1 LAAAYAIEA
10 HAMKR
15 PFHILVVGSNATRS
29 QQLKAACVTAGHDW
43 QFEFCA
49 SIKDVVSR
57 LDLSA
62 AQGIILH
69 GEHHD
74 ISILACLRSIREQ
87 QNRVIPVLLVVQ
99 PDDES
104 ILLSAFRI
112 GIQAYLIQDASARC
126 LSLLPTLLDRI
137 MHEAEKHHAIN
148 ELLQESEARFL
159 QTFDHAPIGMA
170 LVSLD
175 GKWLKINQSLCDIVG
190 YEEDELLSLS
200 FKDLTHAEDFQIDQT
215 FVQLV
220 LADQIK
226 KYQMET
232 RYFHK
237 QGHIVPIMLNASL
250 VRHADGSPRYFILR
264 IEDQTQR
271 KKMEDALF
279 AEKDFAQTTLQS
291 IGDAVITTDA
301 EGKVNYLNPNAE
313 HLTGWSD
320 KEALGL
326 PLEQVFVVI
335 QEATRE
341 VAESPL
347 SHVLA
352 QGKTWS
358 FPGNV
363 LLIAKHG
370 AEYSI
375 DNSVAPIRVK
385 DGTINGAVL
394 VFRDVTEVRAQNY
407 KISYQAS
414 HDALTGLWNR
424 SEFESMATRLLHSA
438 KVMQM
443 HHALLYLDLDQFK
456 IVNDTCGHL
465 AGDQLLCQLSNLLL
479 RNTRKSDM
487 LARLGGDEFGIL
499 LDSCPPD
506 RAKEIAQ
513 HIVDIVRAFR
523 FEWEGKL
530 FSVGVSV
537 GLIFITNQTRDLQS
551 LLSGADTACYI
562 AKDKGRNRVQVFE
575 PQDEEVQDRHVQ
587 MDWVARINKAI
598 EQNQFVF
605 YFQRIVPI
613 DESLMPTNY
622 EILLRYKD
630 EDGRLL
636 LPLAFIPAAERY
648 GLLPAIDRW
657 VISTLL
663 RQPPMALLEEI
674 VGSQGKAFIAI
685 NLSSA
690 TINEP
695 GFQEFVVR
703 ELEASSIPAAQ
714 ICFEIMETA
723 AITNLHRVIEF
734 IFTMK
739 TRGCLFSLDDFG
751 SGLSSFGYLKSL
763 PVDYLKID
771 SAFVKGIAKDKVDYA
786 MVESIQRIG
795 KVMGIKTIAKG
806 VESAEVLQQLQAI
819 GVNHAQGF
827 ELHVPEL
834 L

>member
-1 LAAAYAIEA
+1 
-10 HAMKR
+10 MKR
-15 PFHILVVGSNATRS
+15 PFHILIVGSSATHS
-29 QQLKAACVTAGHDW
+29 QEFMAACVKAGHDW
-43 QFEFCA
+43 RFDFCA
-49 SIKDVVSR
+49 SAKDVADR
-57 LDLSA
+57 LDLSPV
-62 AQGIILH
+62 QGIILH

-74 ISILACLRSIREQ
+74 ISVLACLRSIREQ
-87 QNRVIPVLLVVQ
+87 KNDALPVLLIAQ

-104 ILLSAFRI
+104 ILLNAIRI
-112 GIQAYLIQDASARC
+112 GIQAHLIQDATGRY
-126 LSLLPTLLDRI
+126 LSLLPTLLDKI
-137 MHEAEKHHAIN
+137 MHEAEERLAIG
-148 ELLQESEARFL
+148 ELIQESEARFEE
-159 QTFDHAPIGMA
+159 TFDHAPIGMA
-170 LVSLD
+170 LVSLE
-175 GKWLKINQSLCDIVG
+175 GKWLRINQALCDIVG
-190 YEEDELLSLS
+190 YTEEELLSLS
-200 FKDLTHAEDFQIDQT
+200 FQKLTHAEDFQVDQT
-215 FVQLV
+215 FVQLL
-220 LADQIK
+220 LAGQIK

-264 IEDQTQR
+264 IENLTQR

-279 AEKDFAQTTLQS
+279 SEKDFAQTTLQS

-301 EGKVNYLNPNAE
+301 NGKVNYLNPNAE
-313 HLTGWSD
+313 YLTGWPN

-326 PLEQVFVVI
+326 PLDKIFAIVH
-335 QEATRE
+335 EATRE
-341 VAESPL
+341 VAESPIP
-347 SHVLA
+347 HVLA
-352 QGKTWS
+352 EGKAWH
-358 FPGNV
+358 FPESV
-363 LLIAKHG
+363 ILIAKHG
-370 AEYSI
+370 TEYSI
-375 DNSVAPIRVK
+375 DYSAAPIRVK
-385 DGTINGAVL
+385 DGTVNGVVL
-394 VFRDVTEVRAQNY
+394 VFHDVTEARAQTH

-424 SEFESMATRLLHSA
+424 SEFESMAARLLHSA

-443 HHALLYLDLDQFK
+443 HHALMYLDLDQFK

-479 RNTRKSDM
+479 SHTRKSDM

-499 LDSCPPD
+499 LDSCPPE

-530 FSVGVSV
+530 FSVGVSI
-537 GLIFITNQTRDLQS
+537 GLIFITDQTRDLQS

-575 PQDEEVQDRHVQ
+575 PEDEEVQDRHVQ
-587 MDWVARINKAI
+587 MDWVSRINKAI

-605 YFQRIVPI
+605 YYQKILPI
-613 DESLMPTNY
+613 DASMAPINY

-630 EDGRLL
+630 ENGRLL

-663 RQPPMALLEEI
+663 RQPPAALLEELS
-674 VGSQGKAFIAI
+674 GASGKAFIAI

-703 ELEASSIPAAQ
+703 ELEASSISASQ

-763 PVDYLKID
+763 PV
-771 SAFVKGIAKDKVDYA
+771 
-786 MVESIQRIG
+786 
-795 KVMGIKTIAKG
+795 
-806 VESAEVLQQLQAI
+806 
-819 GVNHAQGF
+819 
-827 ELHVPEL
+827 
-834 L
+834 

>member
-1 LAAAYAIEA
+1 
-10 HAMKR
+10 MRR
-15 PFHILVVGSNATRS
+15 PFHILVVGSDAARS
-29 QQLKAACVTAGHDW
+29 QELIAACAKAGHDW
-43 QFEFCA
+43 QFDFCVSA
-49 SIKDVVSR
+49 KDAATR
-57 LDLSA
+57 LNMSPT
-62 AQGIILH
+62 QGIILH

-74 ISILACLRSIREQ
+74 ISVISCLRSIREHDGDTT
-87 QNRVIPVLLVVQ
+87 PVLFIAQ

-104 ILLSAFRI
+104 ILLNAIRT
-112 GIQAYLIQDASARC
+112 GIQAHLIQDAAGRY
-126 LSLLPTLLDRI
+126 LSLLPTLLDKI
-137 MHEAEKHHAIN
+137 MHEAEEHLAIN
-148 ELLQESEARFL
+148 ELLQESEARFYE
-159 QTFDHAPIGMA
+159 TFDHAPIGMA
-170 LVSLD
+170 LVSLS
-175 GKWLKINQSLCDIVG
+175 GKWLKINQALCDMVG
-190 YEEDELLSLS
+190 YTEDELLSLS
-200 FKDLTHAEDFQIDQT
+200 FQALTHADDFQVDQT

-237 QGHIVPIMLNASL
+237 HGHIVPIMLHASL
-250 VRHADGSPRYFILR
+250 VRHADGSARYFILR
-264 IEDQTQR
+264 IENLTQR

-301 EGKVNYLNPNAE
+301 EGKITYLNPNAE
-313 HLTGWSD
+313 HLTGWSG

-326 PLEQVFVVI
+326 PFNKIFAILH
-335 QEATRE
+335 EATRE
-341 VAESPL
+341 AAENPMPR
-347 SHVLA
+347 VLA
-352 QGKTWS
+352 EGKTLH
-358 FPGNV
+358 FPENV
-363 LLIAKHG
+363 ILMAKHG

-375 DNSVAPIRVK
+375 DYSAAPIRIK
-385 DGTINGAVL
+385 DGTVNGVVL
-394 VFRDVTEVRAQNY
+394 VFHDVTEARAQSH

-424 SEFESMATRLLHSA
+424 SEFESMAKRLLHSA

-443 HHALLYLDLDQFK
+443 HHALMYLDLDQFK

-479 RNTRKSDM
+479 SHTRKSDM

-499 LDSCPPD
+499 LDSCPPE

-513 HIVDIVRAFR
+513 HLVDIVKAFR
-523 FEWEGKL
+523 FEWDGKL
-530 FSVGVSV
+530 FSVGVSI
-537 GLIFITNQTRDLQS
+537 GLIFITHETADLQS

-587 MDWVARINKAI
+587 MDWVTRINKAI

-605 YFQRIVPI
+605 YFQKIMSV
-613 DESLMPTNY
+613 DESMAPINY

-630 EDGRLL
+630 ENGRLL
-636 LPLAFIPAAERY
+636 LPLAFIPAADRY

-657 VISTLL
+657 VISNLL
-663 RQPPMALLEEI
+663 RNPPSALLEEI
-674 VGSQGKAFIAI
+674 SGTFPKAFIAI

-703 ELEASSIPAAQ
+703 ELEASSIPSRQ
-714 ICFEIMETA
+714 ICFEILETA

-751 SGLSSFGYLKSL
+751 SGLSSFSYLKSL

-786 MVESIQRIG
+786 MVESIQHIS
-795 KVMGIKTIAKG
+795 KIMGIKTIAKG
-806 VESAEVLQQLQAI
+806 VETAEVLQALQAI
-819 GVNHAQGF
+819 GINHAQGF
-827 ELHVPEL
+827 GLHTPEL

>member
-1 LAAAYAIEA
+1 
-10 HAMKR
+10 MRR
-15 PFHILVVGSNATRS
+15 PFHILVVGRDAASG
-29 QQLKAACVTAGHDW
+29 QQLMTACAKAGLDW

-49 SIKDVVSR
+49 SAKDVVSGPM
-57 LDLSA
+57 LSP
-62 AQGIILH
+62 AQGIILY

-74 ISILACLRSIREQ
+74 ISTLACLRSIREQ
-87 QNRVIPVLLVVQ
+87 ETRRIPVLLITQ

-104 ILLSAFRI
+104 ILLAAIRI
-112 GIQAYLIQDASARC
+112 GIQANLSLDTAGRY
-126 LSLLPTLLDRI
+126 LSLLPTLLDKI
-137 MHEAEKHHAIN
+137 MHEAEEHNAIG
-148 ELLQESEARFL
+148 ELIQESEARFQ

-175 GKWLKINQSLCDIVG
+175 GGWLKINRALCDIVG
-190 YEEDELLSLS
+190 YAEEELLSLS
-200 FKDLTHAEDFQIDQT
+200 FQDLTHAEDFQVDQT

-250 VRHADGSPRYFILR
+250 VRHADGNPRYFILR
-264 IEDQTQR
+264 IEDLTQR

-279 AEKDFAQTTLQS
+279 AEKDFAQTALQS
-291 IGDAVITTDA
+291 IGDAVITTNTN
-301 EGKVNYLNPNAE
+301 GNVNYLNPNAE
-313 HLTGWSD
+313 HMTGWSAA
-320 KEALGL
+320 EATGL
-326 PLEQVFVVI
+326 PLSQIFSILHESTG
-335 QEATRE
+335 EP
-341 VAESPL
+341 AESPITP
-347 SHVLA
+347 VLNN
-352 QGKTWS
+352 
-358 FPGNV
+358 GNGLHSLENAV
-363 LLIAKHG
+363 LVAKHG
-370 AEYSI
+370 AKYSI
-375 DNSVAPIRVK
+375 DYSAAPIRIK
-385 DGTINGAVL
+385 DGTISGVVL
-394 VFRDVTEVRAQNY
+394 VFHDVTEARAQNN

-424 SEFESMATRLLHSA
+424 SAFESTATRLLHSA

-443 HHALLYLDLDQFK
+443 RHALMYLDLDQFK

-479 RNTRKSDM
+479 SHTRKSDM

-499 LDSCPPD
+499 LDSCPPE
-506 RAKEIAQ
+506 RAKQIAQ
-513 HIVDIVRAFR
+513 HLVDIVRAFR

-530 FSVGVSV
+530 FSVGVSI
-537 GLIFITNQTRDLQS
+537 GLIFITDQTKDLQS

-562 AKDKGRNRVQVFE
+562 AKDKGRNRLQVFE
-575 PQDEEVQDRHVQ
+575 PQDEEVQVRHEQ

-598 EQNQFVF
+598 EQNQFTLF
-605 YFQRIVPI
+605 FQQILPI
-613 DESLMPTNY
+613 DGSLAPISY

-630 EDGRLL
+630 EHGRLL
-636 LPLAFIPAAERY
+636 LPLAFIPAAGRY

-657 VISTLL
+657 VISRLL
-663 RQPPMALLEEI
+663 RHPPAALLKEI
-674 VGSQGKAFIAI
+674 EGASGKAFLAI

-703 ELEASSIPAAQ
+703 ELEASNIAASQ

-771 SAFVKGIAKDKVDYA
+771 STFVKSIDRDKVDYA
-786 MVESIQRIG
+786 MVESIQHIS

-806 VESAEVLQQLQAI
+806 VESAEVLQQLQQI
-819 GVNHAQGF
+819 GINHAQGF
-827 ELHVPEL
+827 VIHTPAPL
-834 L
+834 

>member
-1 LAAAYAIEA
+1 
-10 HAMKR
+10 MRR
-15 PFHILVVGSNATRS
+15 PFHVLVVGRDAASG
-29 QQLKAACVTAGHDW
+29 QQLMAACAKAGHDW
-43 QFEFCA
+43 RFEFCA
-49 SIKDVVSR
+49 SAKDVASGPA
-57 LDLSA
+57 LSPV
-62 AQGIILH
+62 QGVVLY
-69 GEHHD
+69 GEHRD
-74 ISILACLRSIREQ
+74 ISTLACLRSIREQ
-87 QNRVIPVLLVVQ
+87 EKCLIPVLLIAQ

-112 GIQAYLIQDASARC
+112 GVQAHLIQDASGRY
-126 LSLLPTLLDRI
+126 LSLLPALLDKI
-137 MHEAEKHHAIN
+137 MHEAEEHNAIG
-148 ELLQESEARFL
+148 ELIQESEARFQ
-159 QTFDHAPIGMA
+159 QTFDQAPIGMA

-175 GKWLKINQSLCDIVG
+175 GKWLKLNQALCDIVG
-190 YEEDELLSLS
+190 YTESELLSLS
-200 FKDLTHAEDFQIDQT
+200 FKDLTHAEDFQVDQT

-232 RYFHK
+232 RYFHQ

-250 VRHADGSPRYFILR
+250 VRHVDGSPRYFILR
-264 IEDQTQR
+264 IEDLTQR
-271 KKMEDALF
+271 KQMEDALF
-279 AEKDFAQTTLQS
+279 AEKDFAQTALQS
-291 IGDAVITTDA
+291 IGDAVITTDTN
-301 EGKVNYLNPNAE
+301 GNVNYLNPNAE
-313 HLTGWSD
+313 HMTGWSAQ
-320 KEALGL
+320 ESVGL
-326 PLEQVFVVI
+326 PLSQIFAI
-335 QEATRE
+335 IHEATGE
-341 VAESPL
+341 TAESPVTR
-347 SHVLA
+347 VLA
-352 QGKTWS
+352 DGAALHS
-358 FPGNV
+358 
-363 LLIAKHG
+363 LESAILIAKHG
-370 AEYSI
+370 AKYSI
-375 DNSVAPIRVK
+375 DYSAAPIRVK
-385 DGTINGAVL
+385 DGTISGVVL
-394 VFRDVTEVRAQNY
+394 VFHDVTEARAQNN

-443 HHALLYLDLDQFK
+443 HHALMYLDLDQFK

-479 RNTRKSDM
+479 SQTRKSDM

-499 LDSCPPD
+499 LDSCPPE
-506 RAKEIAQ
+506 RAKQIAQ
-513 HIVDIVRAFR
+513 HLVDIVKAFR

-530 FSVGVSV
+530 FSVGVSI
-537 GLIFITNQTRDLQS
+537 GLIFITDQTRDLQS

-575 PQDEEVQDRHVQ
+575 PQDEEVQERHEQ

-598 EQNQFVF
+598 EQNQFTLF
-605 YFQRIVPI
+605 FQQILPI
-613 DESLMPTNY
+613 DGSMAPISY
-622 EILLRYKD
+622 EILLRYKN
-630 EDGRLL
+630 EHGRLL
-636 LPLAFIPAAERY
+636 LPLAFIPAAGRY

-657 VISTLL
+657 VVSTLL
-663 RQPPMALLEEI
+663 RRPPAALLKEI
-674 VGSQGKAFIAI
+674 DGASGKAFLAI

-703 ELEASSIPAAQ
+703 ELEASSISANQ
-714 ICFEIMETA
+714 ICFEILETA

-771 SAFVKGIAKDKVDYA
+771 SAFVKGIDRDKVDYA
-786 MVESIQRIG
+786 MVESIQHIS

-806 VESAEVLQQLQAI
+806 VETTDVLQQLQLI
-819 GVNHAQGF
+819 GINHAQGF
-827 ELHVPEL
+827 VIHTPEL

>member
-1 LAAAYAIEA
+1 
-10 HAMKR
+10 MKR
-15 PFHILVVGSNATRS
+15 PFHILIVGGGKARS
-29 QQLKAACVTAGHDW
+29 QEVMTACEKAGHDW
-43 QFEFCA
+43 RFDFCT
-49 SIKDVVSR
+49 STKDTVTQ
-57 LDLSA
+57 LDLSPV
-62 AQGIILH
+62 QGIILQ

-74 ISILACLRSIREQ
+74 ISVLACLRSVREQ
-87 QNRVIPVLLVVQ
+87 KNRMIPVLLIAQ

-112 GIQAYLIQDASARC
+112 GIQAHLVQDAAGRY
-126 LSLLPTLLDRI
+126 LSLLPPLLDKI
-137 MHEAEKHHAIN
+137 MHEAEEHHAIS
-148 ELLQESEARFL
+148 ELIQESEARF
-159 QTFDHAPIGMA
+159 QETFDHAPIGMA
-170 LVSLD
+170 LVSLE
-175 GKWLKINQSLCDIVG
+175 GKWLKINQALCDIVG
-190 YEEDELLSLS
+190 YAEEELLSLS
-200 FKDLTHAEDFQIDQT
+200 FKELTHSEDFQVDQT

-232 RYFHK
+232 RYTHK
-237 QGHIVPIMLNASL
+237 QGHIVPVMLNASL

-264 IEDQTQR
+264 IEDLTQR

-279 AEKDFAQTTLQS
+279 AEKDFAQTALQS

-301 EGKVNYLNPNAE
+301 NGNVNYLNPNAE
-313 HLTGWSD
+313 HLTGWSG
-320 KEALGL
+320 KEALGQ
-326 PLEQVFVVI
+326 PLDKIFIVLH
-335 QEATRE
+335 EATRE
-341 VAESPL
+341 VAESPIL
-347 SHVLA
+347 HVLA
-352 QGKTWS
+352 EGKTLHS
-358 FPGNV
+358 PESV
-363 LLIAKHG
+363 LLVAKHG
-370 AEYSI
+370 VEYSV
-375 DNSVAPIRVK
+375 DYSAAPIRVK
-385 DGTINGAVL
+385 DGTVSGVVL
-394 VFRDVTEVRAQNY
+394 VFHDVTEARAQTH

-443 HHALLYLDLDQFK
+443 HHALMYLDLDQFK

-479 RNTRKSDM
+479 SHTRKSDM

-499 LDSCPPD
+499 LDSCPPE

-513 HIVDIVRAFR
+513 HIVDLVKAFR

-530 FSVGVSV
+530 FSVGVSI
-537 GLIFITNQTRDLQS
+537 GLIFITDQTRDLQS

-587 MDWVARINKAI
+587 MDWVTRINKAI

-605 YFQRIVPI
+605 YFQKILSIDDSMAPI
-613 DESLMPTNY
+613 NY

-630 EDGRLL
+630 ENGRLL
-636 LPLAFIPAAERY
+636 LPLAFIPAAGRY

-663 RQPPMALLEEI
+663 RQPPAALLDEI
-674 VGSQGKAFIAI
+674 AGASGKAFIAI

-703 ELEASSIPAAQ
+703 ELEASSISARQ
-714 ICFEIMETA
+714 ICFEILEPA
-723 AITNLHRVIEF
+723 AITTLHRVIEF

-771 SAFVKGIAKDKVDYA
+771 SAFVKGIAKDKVDNA
-786 MVESIQRIG
+786 
-795 KVMGIKTIAKG
+795 
-806 VESAEVLQQLQAI
+806 
-819 GVNHAQGF
+819 
-827 ELHVPEL
+827 
-834 L
+834 